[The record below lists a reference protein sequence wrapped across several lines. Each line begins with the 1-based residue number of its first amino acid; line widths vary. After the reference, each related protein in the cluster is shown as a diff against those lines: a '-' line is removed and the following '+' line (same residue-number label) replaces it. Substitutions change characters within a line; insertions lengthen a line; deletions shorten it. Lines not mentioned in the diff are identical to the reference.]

1 MSLLEVKDLSVH
13 FHDARP
19 ERFAVGGI
27 SFSMEEGEILGL
39 VGESGS
45 GKTVTAMCLS
55 GLLPVGKADKGGSI
69 TLDGHE
75 IFACSERE
83 LNRILGREMTVVFQE
98 PMTSFNPLYRIGRQ
112 VEEGL
117 CVHEKKLSAAERR
130 ERALDAMAR
139 SGLNDPEQVI
149 VTNPKLLIA
158 DEPTTALDV
167 TVQAQILELLRDL
180 NKKHH
185 MAILFISHDLNVVRK
200 LCENVIVMKRGLIV
214 ERGKTRRVFRRPEHP
229 YTQELIAAI
238 PGRERLLY
246 RDEAEGYDA
255 GNL

>member
-98 PMTSFNPLYRIGRQ
+98 PMTSFFL
-112 VEEGL
+112 L
-117 CVHEKKLSAAERR
+117 AASTPR
-130 ERALDAMAR
+130 
-139 SGLNDPEQVI
+139 
-149 VTNPKLLIA
+149 
-158 DEPTTALDV
+158 
-167 TVQAQILELLRDL
+167 
-180 NKKHH
+180 
-185 MAILFISHDLNVVRK
+185 FIPCR
-200 LCENVIVMKRGLIV
+200 
-214 ERGKTRRVFRRPEHP
+214 
-229 YTQELIAAI
+229 
-238 PGRERLLY
+238 
-246 RDEAEGYDA
+246 
-255 GNL
+255 